1 MGTAIICVAILALL
15 VVGIKTSLKRIH
27 SGCCGGGDAPKKWKV
42 ADKTRAHYPYAVRME
57 IEGMSCRNC
66 AVRVEN
72 ALNKLG
78 NVWAKDNLE
87 KKEATVLLKENVDD
101 EKLSAAVGAAGYSAG
116 RIAHIRP

>member
-1 MGTAIICVAILALL
+1 
-15 VVGIKTSLKRIH
+15 
-27 SGCCGGGDAPKKWKV
+27 
-42 ADKTRAHYPYAVRME
+42 
-57 IEGMSCRNC
+57 MSCRNC

-78 NVWAKDNLE
+78 NVWAKVNLE